1 MTKKKLTSILSF
13 NNIGT
18 IFAFITCFYLIINYS
33 KSISS
38 GIKTGLLICANII
51 IPSLFIF
58 MVFTSYFQKSGGIFL
73 VSKILSPFTKY
84 VLHIDKSLGGVILLS
99 LIGGYPVGG
108 KLISSLVEENKIDL
122 KTAEKML
129 PFCVN
134 AGPSFLITAVGVSM
148 YKSLTFGIYL
158 YTTQILASLLLLS
171 IFCRNTKNKSYG
183 KEQNCNVNFAQCF
196 TSSVSQSV
204 TTLIGLCGYIVFFSA
219 LTSFLKDNNFIY
231 NFLNNIHLSNS
242 LSKVISDILIGLL
255 EVTGGIVNFATYP
268 QNCVSIILFLISFS
282 GISVIFQVLSF
293 FKEYKVSAGKFIMM
307 KVVHGAFTVLVGK
320 ILYPIFMANIK
331 VEGIYNILSYQKD
344 NNKYIILFILSCII
358 LLIFCKIP
366 NFNKK

>member
-1 MTKKKLTSILSF
+1 MTKKKLAYVLNF
-13 NNIGT
+13 GNIRT
-18 IFAFITCFYLIINYS
+18 IFAFIICFYLIINYS
-33 KSISS
+33 KSISL

-58 MVFTSYFQKSGGIFL
+58 MVFTTYFQKSGGVFL
-73 VSKILSPFTKY
+73 VSKVLSPFTKY

-99 LIGGYPVGG
+99 FIGGYPIGG
-108 KLISSLVEENKIDL
+108 KLISSLVEENKVDL
-122 KTAEKML
+122 NTAEKML

-148 YKSLTFGIYL
+148 YKSLTFGIFL
-158 YTTQILASLLLLS
+158 YTTQILTSLLLLS

-183 KEQNCNVNFAQCF
+183 KIEKENFNFSQCF

-204 TTLIGLCGYIVFFSA
+204 TTLIGLCGYIIFFSA
-219 LTSFLKDNNFIY
+219 LTSFFKDNNFIY
-231 NFLNNIHLSNS
+231 NFLSNIHLSDS

-255 EVTGGIVNFATYP
+255 EVTSGIVNFATYP
-268 QNCVSIILFLISFS
+268 QNCVSVILFLMSFS

-293 FKEYKVSAGKFIMM
+293 FKDYKISVAKFIVM
-307 KVVHGAFTVLVGK
+307 KVIHGAFTVLVGK
-320 ILYPIFMANIK
+320 ILYPIFMSDTK
-331 VEGIYNILSYQKD
+331 VNGIYNIISYQKN

-358 LLIFCKIP
+358 LMIFCKIP